1 MNSKGGIRITTF
13 NVEYHYNTCLK
24 MLQTQYYYN
33 LIDAIAYL
41 VAAIIP
47 AYFILKSRKSINNN
61 DNNNYFRKL
70 TMVLVGFILIQVFYH
85 IAAIIGFR
93 LLAKGFLEPLS
104 MTTLL
109 FFGVI
114 YFIKTWK
121 IKKQQQGQQQ
131 QEELKT

>member
-1 MNSKGGIRITTF
+1 
-13 NVEYHYNTCLK
+13 

-33 LIDAIAYL
+33 LIDAIVYL

-47 AYFILKSRKSINNN
+47 AYFILKSRRSINNN
-61 DNNNYFRKL
+61 NNNNNYFRKL

-104 MTTLL
+104 MATLL

>member
-1 MNSKGGIRITTF
+1 
-13 NVEYHYNTCLK
+13 
-24 MLQTQYYYN
+24 MLQNQYYN
-33 LIDAIAYL
+33 LIDAIVYL
-41 VAAIIP
+41 IAAIIP
-47 AYFILKSRKSINNN
+47 AYFILKSRNSIDN
-61 DNNNYFRKL
+61 NNNYFRKL

-104 MTTLL
+104 MAALL

-114 YFIKTWK
+114 YLISTWK
-121 IKKQQQGQQQ
+121 IKKQQQ

>member
-1 MNSKGGIRITTF
+1 
-13 NVEYHYNTCLK
+13 

-33 LIDAIAYL
+33 LIDAIVYL

-93 LLAKGFLEPLS
+93 SLAKGFLEPLS
-104 MTTLL
+104 MAALL

-114 YFIKTWK
+114 YLVSTWK
-121 IKKQQQGQQQ
+121 IKQQ
-131 QEELKT
+131 QEEELKT

>member
-1 MNSKGGIRITTF
+1 
-13 NVEYHYNTCLK
+13 

-33 LIDAIAYL
+33 LIDAIVYL

>member
-1 MNSKGGIRITTF
+1 
-13 NVEYHYNTCLK
+13 

-33 LIDAIAYL
+33 LIDSIVYL

-47 AYFILKSRKSINNN
+47 AYFILKSRKSIYN

-70 TMVLVGFILIQVFYH
+70 TMVLVGFILVQVFYH

-93 LLAKGFLEPLS
+93 LLAKGLLEPLS
-104 MTTLL
+104 MATLL

>member
-1 MNSKGGIRITTF
+1 
-13 NVEYHYNTCLK
+13 

-104 MTTLL
+104 MAALL

-114 YFIKTWK
+114 YLISTWK
-121 IKKQQQGQQQ
+121 IKKQQRQ
-131 QEELKT
+131 ELKT

>member
-1 MNSKGGIRITTF
+1 
-13 NVEYHYNTCLK
+13 

-33 LIDAIAYL
+33 LIDAIVYL
-41 VAAIIP
+41 IAAIIP

-61 DNNNYFRKL
+61 NYYFRKL
-70 TMVLVGFILIQVFYH
+70 TMVLVGFILVQVIYH

-104 MTTLL
+104 MAALL

-114 YFIKTWK
+114 YLVSTWK
-121 IKKQQQGQQQ
+121 IKKQQQE
-131 QEELKT
+131 EELKT

>member
-1 MNSKGGIRITTF
+1 
-13 NVEYHYNTCLK
+13 

-33 LIDAIAYL
+33 LIDAIVYL
-41 VAAIIP
+41 IAAIIP

-104 MTTLL
+104 MAALL
-109 FFGVI
+109 FFGVMYI
-114 YFIKTWK
+114 ISTWK
-121 IKKQQQGQQQ
+121 IKQQQQ